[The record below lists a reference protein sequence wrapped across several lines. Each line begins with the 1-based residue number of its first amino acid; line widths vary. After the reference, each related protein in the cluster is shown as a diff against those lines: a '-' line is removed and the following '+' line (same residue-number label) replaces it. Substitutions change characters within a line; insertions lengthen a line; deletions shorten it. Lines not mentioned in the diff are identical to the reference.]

1 MRHIIMNLNLP
12 QEAKDFLYK
21 TKIKE
26 GEFENINI
34 EFYNKEHGYLRD
46 VLEWTKIND
55 SSLKNLDEKF
65 LKDFLDELEKFRAY
79 YVIADNYNSGNLIV
93 IEESTGEIY
102 ELEHEVIEEVEKYFV
117 NSSFAQMYKSMK
129 YFKEM
134 KTKTLQLKKQ
144 ENFEEIEL
152 MFEKAEKDF
161 TTIDSKVVID
171 DDEYNRQF
179 WNGTLESYREWLLD

>member
-1 MRHIIMNLNLP
+1 MRDIIMNLNLP
-12 QEAKDFLYK
+12 QETKNFLYK
-21 TKIKE
+21 TKLE
-26 GEFENINI
+26 EDGFENINI
-34 EFYNKEHGYLRD
+34 EFFSKERGYLRD

-55 SSLKNLDEKF
+55 SSLKLLDEKDV
-65 LKDFLDELEKFRAY
+65 KEFLDELEKFRVY

-117 NSSFAQMYKSMK
+117 NSSFAQMYDSME

-152 MFEKAEKDF
+152 LFEKAEKDF
-161 TTIDSKVVID
+161 TTIDSKVVIN

-179 WNGTLESYREWLLD
+179 WNETLESYREWLLD

>member
-1 MRHIIMNLNLP
+1 MNLNLP
-12 QEAKDFLYK
+12 QETKNFLYK
-21 TKIKE
+21 TKIE
-26 GEFENINI
+26 EDEFENINI
-34 EFYNKEHGYLRD
+34 EFFSKERGYLRD

-55 SSLKNLDEKF
+55 SSLKLLDEKDV
-65 LKDFLDELEKFRAY
+65 KEFLDELEKFRVY

-117 NSSFAQMYKSMK
+117 NSSFAQMYDSME

-161 TTIDSKVVID
+161 TTIDSKVVIN

-179 WNGTLESYREWLLD
+179 WNGTLESYRKWLLD